1 MEKDWFN
8 GKIKAEYIDW
18 IKYTLIAAPI
28 CFFML
33 GSITLGISIF
43 LNSNTLHFDVYF
55 WILTILLYLLTLVYS
70 LIPIKIIRSYPKH
83 KIIAHILIRKFV
95 FDDEELL
102 LDDLQDIILEY
113 IYSKEIKQILKD
125 NADSLS
131 LQQWATLATNFIKGN
146 KYLLFKELSYF
157 AKSKYEKK
165 LFKVALKDV
174 KRFNDIEDKSTKFYQ
189 RKDQCEMKP
198 YYPFDEEINLE
209 IPFLFDYGDIVTYK
223 DDLNTYYLV
232 YRKPIKENNGEFD
245 EYAYLCYNVN
255 DKIKSKDDLFKS
267 HAHLSAYSINKI
279 KRNKLPNSI
288 LSNIDCAIEIIN
300 KEGDNLLK

>member
-1 MEKDWFN
+1 MGN
-8 GKIKAEYIDW
+8 
-18 IKYTLIAAPI
+18 L
-28 CFFML
+28 
-33 GSITLGISIF
+33 
-43 LNSNTLHFDVYF
+43 SN
-55 WILTILLYLLTLVYS
+55 
-70 LIPIKIIRSYPKH
+70 
-83 KIIAHILIRKFV
+83 KF
-95 FDDEELL
+95 
-102 LDDLQDIILEY
+102 Y
-113 IYSKEIKQILKD
+113 
-125 NADSLS
+125 
-131 LQQWATLATNFIKGN
+131 KGN

-157 AKSKYEKK
+157 TKSKYEKK

-189 RKDQCEMKP
+189 RKDQREMKP

-223 DDLNTYYLV
+223 DDMNTYYLV

-245 EYAYLCYNVN
+245 EYAYLCYSVN
-255 DKIKSKDDLFKS
+255 NKIKSKDDLFKN

-288 LSNIDCAIEIIN
+288 LSNIDCAIKIIN